1 MGMQYVRMHNFKL
14 AEQVIL
20 IDRLLIG
27 SDFLMWNFILI
38 EEL

>member
-20 IDRLLIG
+20 IDNC
-27 SDFLMWNFILI
+27 FLFWFW
-38 EEL
+38 